1 MIMRIVAANGIGRL
15 LIRGLLS
22 LTLGLSLGGCASGPA
37 PVDHYYRFEAGLPA
51 APAAKKW
58 PGNLQVDRLRA
69 DALTGERQILY
80 QQTPGAPEVHRYAYH
95 RWSDAPA
102 ILLQVELASFLDA
115 AAVADSVSSVTT
127 PVKADY
133 LVAGR
138 IHSFERV
145 LEPAPRA
152 VVELQLVVTKA
163 GSDTILVNRRYREER
178 PARDG
183 SFEASVNAFSEAV
196 HAIFERFLADL
207 DNA

>member
-1 MIMRIVAANGIGRL
+1 MIMRSVAASGIGGL
-15 LIRGLLS
+15 LIRGGLS
-22 LTLGLSLGGCASGPA
+22 LILGLSLGGCASGPA
-37 PVDHYYRFEAGLPA
+37 PVDHYYRFEAGMPA
-51 APAAKKW
+51 ARAAKKW
-58 PGNLQVDRLRA
+58 PGN
-69 DALTGERQILY
+69 
-80 QQTPGAPEVHRYAYH
+80 
-95 RWSDAPA
+95 
-102 ILLQVELASFLDA
+102 LQVELASFLDA

-163 GSDTILVNRRYREER
+163 GSDTILVNRSYREER

-183 SFEASVNAFSEAV
+183 SIEASVNAFSEAV
-196 HAIFERFLADL
+196 HAIFERFLTDL
-207 DNA
+207 DVITSYSIHYTKLYEPICCCGEGFFWGLRDGFSWD

>member
-1 MIMRIVAANGIGRL
+1 MITRAIAANGLARL
-15 LIRGLLS
+15 LISAGVSLAFG
-22 LTLGLSLGGCASGPA
+22 LTLGSCASGPA

-51 APAAKKW
+51 ARATKKL
-58 PGNLQVDRLRA
+58 PGNLQVDRLRS

-80 QQTPGAPEVHRYAYH
+80 QQTAGAPEIHRYAYH
-95 RWSDAPA
+95 RWSDGPA
-102 ILLQVELASFLDA
+102 ILLQVELVSFLDA

-138 IHSFERV
+138 IRSFERV

-152 VVELQLVVTKA
+152 VVEIQLTVTKA
-163 GSDTILVNRRYREER
+163 GSDAILVNRSYREER

-196 HAIFERFLADL
+196 HAIFERFLTDL